1 MKPSATLQKRHKPSS
16 KVGNIPTLEALAALV
31 ERDISTVS
39 RWTKRPDWTFPRKAP
54 WSPVMVPQ
62 ILRWVAD
69 VLLPPTIEHGK
80 PSDGG
85 GAGDEMK
92 ELRKKKL
99 REETRKLHAQADQA
113 ETQLARERGKLLDA
127 DSVEQEWAS
136 IGSVVRN
143 DFQNL
148 SSQIVPLALNHG
160 MPNESAATFGQ
171 EVEAAVGGILKRL
184 SGKGDTDVAV

>member
-1 MKPSATLQKRHKPSS
+1 MSRSAIPKLRRKPAS
-16 KVGNIPTLEALAALV
+16 KVKSIASLEALAVLV

-54 WSPVMVPQ
+54 WTPVMVPQ

-69 VLLPPTIEHGK
+69 VLLPPTVDHG
-80 PSDGG
+80 DGKG
-85 GAGDEMK
+85 VAGDELK
-92 ELRKKKL
+92 ELRKEKL
-99 REETRKLHAQADQA
+99 RKEIRKLHAQADQA

-127 DSVEQEWAS
+127 ASVEQEWAS

-148 SSQIVPLALNHG
+148 SSQLVPLALNHG
-160 MPNESAATFGQ
+160 MPNEAAAVFGQ

-184 SGKGDTDVAV
+184 SGSSGSGPSQNN